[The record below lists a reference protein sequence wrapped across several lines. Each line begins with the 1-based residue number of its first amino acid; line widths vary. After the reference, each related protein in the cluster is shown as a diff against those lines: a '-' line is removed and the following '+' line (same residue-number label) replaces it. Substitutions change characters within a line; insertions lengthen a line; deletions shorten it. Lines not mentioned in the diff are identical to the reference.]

1 MNDITINDLNSL
13 EVTLL
18 YQIIYN
24 SIVDYIPLR
33 LTKSSKYVE
42 SMLTT
47 EYV

>member
-1 MNDITINDLNSL
+1 MNDITINDLKSL
-13 EVTLL
+13 EITLSHL
-18 YQIIYN
+18 YIYN

-47 EYV
+47 QDV